1 MNAASDAHLPGAQ
14 LPPAAPSAAARAMIE
29 RLVAFK
35 TVSRDSNMGLIEW
48 VRDYLHGQGAKTRLT
63 HDATG
68 KKANLFATLGESAKP
83 GLILSGHRPLRGRG
97 GRRQAVRA
105 RFRRHEGFHRHRPH
119 TGPEIRG
126 CPQRESS

>member
-1 MNAASDAHLPGAQ
+1 
-14 LPPAAPSAAARAMIE
+14 MIE
-29 RLVAFK
+29 RLIAFK

-83 GLILSGHRPLRGRG
+83 GLILSGHTDVVPVDGQDWDTDPFVVTEADGRLC
-97 GRRQAVRA
+97 AW
-105 RFRRHEGFHRHRPH
+105 FRRHEGFHRHRPH
-119 TGPEIRG
+119 PSPEIRG
-126 CPQRESS
+126 CPQRQSS